1 LEDVSLASDDEI
13 IAALAEIVAA
23 KGPIHARRADQ
34 LYTKAAGGHRVGR
47 EMRGHF
53 NKAVNRALRRN
64 QLVQIRDDLTGQVD
78 KTLHRPQGSPVLV
91 RELGPR
97 QIHEVPRSELA
108 TLITEL
114 GVNGEPSRT
123 KRAVLDALG
132 LVKLTQKTSDYLD
145 ECLRYQW
152 R

>member
-1 LEDVSLASDDEI
+1 
-13 IAALAEIVAA
+13 
-23 KGPIHARRADQ
+23 
-34 LYTKAAGGHRVGR
+34 
-47 EMRGHF
+47 
-53 NKAVNRALRRN
+53 
-64 QLVQIRDDLTGQVD
+64 
-78 KTLHRPQGSPVLV
+78 VLV

-97 QIHEVPRSELA
+97 QIHEVPRSELV

-145 ECLRYQW
+145 EWLRYQW